1 MFMQLRELATG
12 DTYQDGSVNLL
23 CFTVTRGSRMP
34 MQDCAGSILY
44 STEKAIEVA
53 LEGMQCLGG
62 NGYINGQSLDLS
74 FIRTATLT
82 YDYPSSR
89 SWVALRHVLPRA

>member
-1 MFMQLRELATG
+1 MLFRSTG
-12 DTYQDGSVNLL
+12 QSPSYVSPSLGD
-23 CFTVTRGSRMP
+23 SRMP
-34 MQDCAGSILY
+34 IQDCAGSILY